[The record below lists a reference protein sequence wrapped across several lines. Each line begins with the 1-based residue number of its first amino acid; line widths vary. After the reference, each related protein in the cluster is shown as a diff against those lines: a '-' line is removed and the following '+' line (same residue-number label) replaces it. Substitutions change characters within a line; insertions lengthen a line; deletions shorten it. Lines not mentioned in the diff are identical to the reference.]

1 MTPMRPLLLAV
12 LGLFLAASAWADE
25 MQPLSRGQTVYAPV
39 YSEILHGNLDSSGN
53 PSRIPLSAML
63 SIRNT
68 NPVAAITVT
77 SVSYYSGTGKLLRAF
92 LDKPKSLAPLETIEM
107 FIEHRDMTG
116 GTGAS
121 FLIVWESAAPVNPP
135 IVEVVHAYFFG
146 TQSTAFI
153 SAGRPID
160 PAAK

>member
-1 MTPMRPLLLAV
+1 MRSLLIAV
-12 LGLFLAASAWADE
+12 LCLFFAAAASADE
-25 MQPLSRGQTVYAPV
+25 MQPLSRGQTIYAPV

-68 NPVAAITVT
+68 NPAAAITVT
-77 SVSYYSGTGKLLRAF
+77 SVSYHGGNGKLLREF
-92 LDKPKSLAPLETIEM
+92 LDKPKSLAPLETTEM

-135 IVEVVHAYFFG
+135 VIEVVHAYFFG
-146 TQSTAFI
+146 NQSTAFI
-153 SAGRPID
+153 STGRPID
-160 PAAK
+160 ASAK

>member
-1 MTPMRPLLLAV
+1 MRPLLLAV

-53 PSRIPLSAML
+53 PARIPLSAML

-68 NPVAAITVT
+68 NRAAAITVT

>member
-1 MTPMRPLLLAV
+1 MRSLLLAA
-12 LGLFLAASAWADE
+12 LGLFLAATAWADE

-68 NPVAAITVT
+68 NPAAAITVT
-77 SVSYYSGTGKLLRAF
+77 SVSYHGGNGKLLREF
-92 LDKPKSLAPLETIEM
+92 LDKPKSLAPLETTEM

-135 IVEVVHAYFFG
+135 VIEVVHAYFFG
-146 TQSTAFI
+146 NQSTAFI
-153 SAGRPID
+153 STGRPID
-160 PAAK
+160 ASAK

>member
-1 MTPMRPLLLAV
+1 MRSLLLAA
-12 LGLFLAASAWADE
+12 LGLFLAAAALADE

-68 NPVAAITVT
+68 NPAAAITVT
-77 SVSYYSGTGKLLRAF
+77 SVSYYDGAGKRLRAF
-92 LDKPKSLAPLETIEM
+92 LDKPKSLAPLETTEM

-146 TQSTAFI
+146 NQSTAFI
-153 SAGRPID
+153 SPGRPIG
-160 PAAK
+160 PRSSP

>member
-1 MTPMRPLLLAV
+1 MRPLLLAV

-160 PAAK
+160 PAK

>member
-1 MTPMRPLLLAV
+1 MRPLLLAV